1 MADQDRSTA
10 ARLAD
15 HERIQHLAEE
25 LLPELAGRL
34 AAGGLGEIEIREDGW
49 RIRVRRPAVATHRG
63 DARRASERSRVAG
76 GHPSHATSA
85 ATATDRD
92 GQPTAAR
99 GRSVAGDLPSTTG
112 TLPFAGGAADTT
124 SPAHLL
130 DEHRVV
136 ATSPAVGT
144 FQTRPEV
151 RSGSR
156 VRAGD
161 RLAIVD
167 LLGVPQDVVAPGDG
181 VVVET
186 LVDNGDGVE
195 YGQDLV
201 VIELVTG
208 LGLASSGQV
217 G

>member
-1 MADQDRSTA
+1 MADQDRTTA
-10 ARLAD
+10 ERLLD
-15 HERIQHLAEE
+15 HDRIQQLAEE
-25 LLPELAGRL
+25 LLPDLAGRL

-49 RIRVRRPAVATHRG
+49 RIRVRRPAGAGHRG
-63 DARRASERSRVAG
+63 ETRRSQDRPRAAG
-76 GHPSHATSA
+76 AAGALGSHA
-85 ATATDRD
+85 ATGPAEREE
-92 GQPTAAR
+92 TASR
-99 GRSVAGDLPSTTG
+99 GR
-112 TLPFAGGAADTT
+112 GGA
-124 SPAHLL
+124 PAPVSGMGTGGFGGDPLDPEPQGHRL

-136 ATSPAVGT
+136 ATSPAVGI
-144 FQTRPEV
+144 FQSRPEI

-161 RLAIVD
+161 RLAFVD

-186 LVDNGDGVE
+186 LVDQGDGVE

-208 LGLASSGQV
+208 LGAAPVGQA